1 MSENN
6 QDDPTIDGLKQSYVE
21 ILKYY
26 DAHLNTVKILRD
38 LSKLFFTSASVLVPI
53 IISFNVFL
61 VNVLPKYQKFYNGLL
76 ITLIIL
82 FSGFL
87 FVSIWNLIPPPLSR
101 PLSRNYNELVAF
113 LCVGEKKRYKVL
125 VDQYSKSM
133 EVNAP
138 IINWILIRLIATG
151 VLFGLIV
158 AIIIGLAMIPKS

>member
-6 QDDPTIDGLKQSYVE
+6 HEDPALDGLKQSYME

-26 DAHLNTVKILRD
+26 DAHLDTVKILRD

-61 VNVLPKYQKFYNGLL
+61 VNVLAQYQKLYNVLL
-76 ITLIIL
+76 VSLVIL

-87 FVSIWNLIPPPLSR
+87 CFSIWNLIPPPLSR
-101 PLSRNYNELVAF
+101 PLSRNYEELVSL

-138 IINWILIRLIATG
+138 IINWILIRLIITG

-158 AIIIGLAMIPKS
+158 AVIIGLAMIPKA